1 MCKAY
6 SNENKKKKFYFVIV
20 NHGIR
25 KNSKSECLFV
35 KKILKKQDIKIKIIT
50 NKKKITNNIQ
60 HLARKV
66 RYEALLKECKNKNI
80 KNLLVAHHR
89 EDQIETF
96 LIRLSRGSGIQGLSA
111 MSNIYLLDKGIKV
124 LRPFLN
130 TKKKDLVF
138 VSKKIFG
145 TYVKDPSNS
154 SQKFLRVR
162 IRKLLPILKK
172 SGIAEEQI
180 IKSINNLKSSS
191 NTINKYIDEI
201 SNKIFKKRKRE
212 YLIKYK
218 DFLTLTNEVQIK
230 ILGKLIKNLSGKDYP
245 PRSKKINNALKFIN
259 INHKKR
265 YLFGG
270 CLIINDGRTVFIK
283 KMKKKLNFNQN

>member
-1 MCKAY
+1 MLVDDNAIDNMIHTK
-6 SNENKKKKFYFVIV
+6 VI
-20 NHGIR
+20 
-25 KNSKSECLFV
+25 E
-35 KKILKKQDIKIKIIT
+35 
-50 NKKKITNNIQ
+50 
-60 HLARKV
+60 
-66 RYEALLKECKNKNI
+66 
-80 KNLLVAHHR
+80 
-89 EDQIETF
+89 
-96 LIRLSRGSGIQGLSA
+96 
-111 MSNIYLLDKGIKV
+111 
-124 LRPFLN
+124 
-130 TKKKDLVF
+130 
-138 VSKKIFG
+138 
-145 TYVKDPSNS
+145 
-154 SQKFLRVR
+154 
-162 IRKLLPILKK
+162 K

-283 KMKKKLNFNQN
+283 KIT